1 MTLSL
6 THYRS
11 RNHMKKLIFLY
22 VLLCVTVSC
31 ASIPGQNHDAL
42 QDQLKAENRLMKK
55 NSELALRENE
65 VLKTENAQYKSE
77 AKKLGEAVQRL
88 TGDLEALKGKY
99 DEDMARANDAYEDL
113 CNHFTVLEIESDQTI
128 QTLIESYAALEKQC
142 SDEVSN
148 LNHQLNEQQKSFS
161 AERNLLKTGF
171 ESRIKELDVLL
182 GSSRQESSEKD
193 KKIESLEEDQQK
205 AGSKIIDLEKTIHNQ
220 NEKINRFETLNQDL
234 VLSNQQFQKDIEEK
248 QITIDQLTEK
258 LKGLDGA
265 SSQTTNH

>member
-1 MTLSL
+1 
-6 THYRS
+6 
-11 RNHMKKLIFLY
+11 MKKLIFLY
-22 VLLCVTVSC
+22 VLLCVAVSC
-31 ASIPGQNHDAL
+31 ASMPGQNRDAL

-77 AKKLGEAVQRL
+77 VKKLSEALQRL

-113 CNHFTVLEIESDQTI
+113 CNHFTVLEIESDQKI
-128 QTLIESYAALEKQC
+128 QTLTESYAAIEKQC

-148 LNHQLNEQQKSFS
+148 LNRQLKEQQETFS
-161 AERNLLKTGF
+161 AERNLLITGF
-171 ESRIKELDVLL
+171 ESRIKKLDVLL
-182 GSSRQESSEKD
+182 GSSRQESTEKD
-193 KKIESLEEDQQK
+193 KKIEALEKDQQK
-205 AGSKIIDLEKTIHNQ
+205 AGSTITDLEKTIHDQ
-220 NEKINRFETLNQDL
+220 NEKIKHFETLNQDL
-234 VLSNQQFQKDIEEK
+234 VSSNQKFQKDIEEK
-248 QITIDQLTEK
+248 QITIEQLTEK